1 MDCRTDIEGVAMTE
15 PIFDKSEQ
23 LKQVEQ
29 GILPG
34 EQIIA
39 VYDCIGAGTGFLG
52 MTNLRVVIQD
62 RSFVGKRTAITSI
75 PYKHIRSI
83 SFLSNKS
90 WAGQFFSSSSIALA
104 VGGTTYEADF
114 RGVDKAHHVHT
125 VILGNIT

>member
-1 MDCRTDIEGVAMTE
+1 MTD

-29 GILPG
+29 GVLPG
-34 EQIIA
+34 ETIIA

-62 RSFVGKRTAITSI
+62 KSFVGKRTAITSI
-75 PYKHIRSI
+75 PYKNIRSV

-90 WAGQFFSSSSIALA
+90 WAGQFFSSSSVALDI
-104 VGGTTYEADF
+104 GQTNFEADF
-114 RGVDKAHHVHT
+114 RGTDKAHHVHT
-125 VILGNIT
+125 VILQHIT